1 MAWPSIEDWPTK
13 LIDGISSAGFPRR
26 NQPSLAVA
34 TVTITRESMTSQ
46 HPDETKAAANAAAA
60 SEFYNLHEIVRKAR
74 ANLNQNDWD
83 YIVGGTETET
93 TLRRNRMALDSI
105 ALRPRVLRDVSKVDP
120 SVEVLGRR
128 LRLPVILCP
137 VGSLESFH
145 PRGAE
150 PVVRAAAEFGV
161 AHMLS
166 SVCEPGLEEVTK
178 AAPNALRMFQ
188 LYVRGDADWADDHV
202 ERAIKNNYAAFCITV
217 DTAHYSRRERDLAKR
232 HVTAGRRR
240 VQGRDF
246 QMALDW
252 RTVERMKSKFKIPFA
267 IKGIGTAED
276 AKIALDHGVEII
288 YVSNHGGRQLDHGR
302 GSAEVLPEVAEAVA
316 GRAMIIVDG
325 AINRG
330 TDIIKAVALGADL
343 VGLGRMQCYG
353 LAAAGQAGIVRMLEI
368 MEDEV
373 TRALGL
379 LGLTSLGKLDR
390 SYLHPAAPANAPHV
404 LSAFPLWEVEPY
416 RY

>member
-1 MAWPSIEDWPTK
+1 MNKPVSI
-13 LIDGISSAGFPRR
+13 IDEAGALR
-26 NQPSLAVA
+26 
-34 TVTITRESMTSQ
+34 
-46 HPDETKAAANAAAA
+46 NAAAA
-60 SEFYNLHEIVRKAR
+60 PAFMNLHEIVAKAR

-105 ALRPRVLRDVSKVDP
+105 AFRPRVLRDVSKVDP
-120 SVEVLGRR
+120 SVEILGRK
-128 LRLPVILCP
+128 LKLPVVLCP

-145 PRGAE
+145 PGGAE
-150 PVVRAAAEFGV
+150 PVVKAAAEFGI

-166 SVCEPGLEEVTK
+166 SVCDPGLEEVAK
-178 AAPNALRMFQ
+178 AAPDGLRMFQ
-188 LYVRGDADWADDHV
+188 LYVRGDAAWVDDHV
-202 ERAIKNNYAAFCITV
+202 ERAIKHGYAAFCLTV

-240 VQGRDF
+240 VQGRDM

-252 RTVERMKSKFKIPFA
+252 RTVERIKKNFKIPLG

-276 AKIALDHGVEII
+276 AKIALDHGVDMI

-302 GSAEVLPEVAEAVA
+302 GAMDVLPEVVDAVA
-316 GRAMIIVDG
+316 GRAMIVIDG
-325 AINRG
+325 GFNRG
-330 TDIIKAVALGADL
+330 TDIVKAIALGANL

-368 MEDEV
+368 LADEV

-379 LGLTSLGKLDR
+379 LGVTAFGKLDR
-390 SYLHPAAPANAPHV
+390 SYLHAAAPANAPHV
-404 LSAFPLWEVEPY
+404 FSAFPLWEHEPY